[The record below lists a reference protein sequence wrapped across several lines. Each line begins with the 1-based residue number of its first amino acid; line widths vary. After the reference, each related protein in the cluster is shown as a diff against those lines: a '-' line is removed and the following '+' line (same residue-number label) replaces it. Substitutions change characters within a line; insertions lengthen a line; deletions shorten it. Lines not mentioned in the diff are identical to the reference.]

1 MQMKEYLRSRR
12 LVTDGAM
19 GTYYEEKY
27 GRENGLAERAN
38 EYFPDRIKEIHLE
51 YLKSGARLLR
61 TNTFASNRMFFQD
74 MEEVEKNIRAAWQI
88 AVDAVEEFRME
99 YPEEEVFIAADV
111 GTLYDSQQMEYEQMF
126 EEHRQICDIFL
137 DCGAE
142 CFLFETQA
150 DFTYLDSLSRYIKEK
165 ADVFLIAQFSF
176 DKSGYTRSG
185 LHVEKMVQ
193 MMADAA
199 CIDAYGWNCGM
210 GATHMYQLLQEVV
223 FPNDKY
229 VTALP
234 NAGYPYMFRGKL
246 LYTNNVPYFAEEMKK
261 IAGLG
266 IEIMGGCCGTTPE
279 HIKAFA
285 EALAD
290 MPFSKKR
297 IGHCKEEAEKQT
309 ESERNRQ
316 GGDVSNE
323 SAGREQC
330 SKYEF
335 ERKLSAGEK
344 VCVVELDPPFQADIK
359 KLIDGAREL
368 SAAGVDM
375 LTISDSPM
383 ARARM
388 DAGQLAVRIQQET
401 NVPVMPHVC
410 CRDKNVIALRS
421 TLLGT
426 YMNQIRHYLIVTGD
440 PVAREDRDYV
450 TSVFDFNSVKLMKYI
465 QAMNEDVFF
474 QEPVSFGGALN
485 YHGANPDAIIRRME
499 EKIAQGCRYFLTQP
513 IYTDEDV
520 ERIWYIR
527 KRVDTKI
534 LCGIMPLVSYKNA
547 LFVKNEMPGMY
558 VSDEIVM
565 RYHPDMTREE
575 AEKTAIAICVE
586 TAEKL
591 MDTADGFYFMPPFN
605 RTGLICR
612 IMEKIKAKT
621 DF

>member
-1 MQMKEYLRSRR
+1 MQIKEYLCSRR

-27 GRENGLAERAN
+27 GREDGLAERAN
-38 EYFPDRIKEIHLE
+38 EKFPDRIKEIHLE

-61 TNTFASNRMFFQD
+61 TNTFAANRMFFRD
-74 MEEVEKNIRAAWQI
+74 MEEVEQNIRSAWQI
-88 AVDAVEEFRME
+88 AVEAAQQFRAE
-99 YPEEEVFIAADV
+99 YPEEEVFIAADLGAV
-111 GTLYDSQQMEYEQMF
+111 YDSQQAEYEQIF
-126 EEHRQICDIFL
+126 EEYRRICDIFL

-150 DFTYLDSLSRYIKEK
+150 DFTYLEPLSQYIKEK

-185 LHVEKMVQ
+185 LHIEKMVRT
-193 MMADAA
+193 MADAVH
-199 CIDAYGWNCGM
+199 IDAYGWNCGM
-210 GATHMYQLLQEVV
+210 GATHMHQLLKEVV

-234 NAGYPYMFRGKL
+234 NAGYPHMFRGKL
-246 LYTNNVPYFAEEMKK
+246 FYTNNVPYFAEEMKK

-266 IEIMGGCCGTTPE
+266 VEIMGGCCGTTPE
-279 HIKAFA
+279 HIRALK
-285 EALAD
+285 EVLAD
-290 MPFSKKR
+290 MPVSPKR
-297 IGHCKEEAEKQT
+297 TGHCKEEAAKPPEPGM
-309 ESERNRQ
+309 NRR
-316 GGDVSNE
+316 GGFRQE
-323 SAGREQC
+323 GAGKEQC
-330 SKYEF
+330 GQYEF

-344 VCVVELDPPFQADIK
+344 VCAVELDPPFQTDIQ
-359 KLIDGAREL
+359 KLIAGAKEL
-368 SAAGVDM
+368 SAAGADV

-401 NVPVMPHVC
+401 NVLVMPHVC

-421 TLLGT
+421 ALLGM

-450 TSVFDFNSVKLMKYI
+450 TSVFDFNSVKFMKYM
-465 QAMNEDVFF
+465 QTMNEDVFCE
-474 QEPVSFGGALN
+474 EPVSFGGALN
-485 YHGANPDAIIRRME
+485 YHGANLDAIIRRMK
-499 EKIAQGCRYFLTQP
+499 EKIANGCRYFLTQP
-513 IYTDEDV
+513 VYTDADAR
-520 ERIWYIR
+520 RISDIK

-534 LCGIMPLVSYKNA
+534 LCGIMPLISYKNA

-558 VSDEIVM
+558 VPDEIVM

-575 AEKTAIAICVE
+575 AEEAAIAICVE
-586 TAEKL
+586 TAEGL
-591 MDTADGFYFMPPFN
+591 MDTADGFYFITPFN

-621 DF
+621 EF